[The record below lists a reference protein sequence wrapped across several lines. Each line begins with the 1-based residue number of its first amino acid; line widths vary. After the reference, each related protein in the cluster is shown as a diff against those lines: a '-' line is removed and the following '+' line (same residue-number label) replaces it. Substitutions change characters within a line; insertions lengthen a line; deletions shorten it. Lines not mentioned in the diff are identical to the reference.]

1 MNKLLALIVTLSQAC
16 AVAPG
21 RSGAPATIPVS
32 VHSNHRSEVDVYLLC
47 GDHDAEWL
55 GVLRPEQ
62 GELFEFPAARGRC
75 AAGLNFFLVR
85 RDINRGYWVGPFR
98 PRVGSEVALVIEKY
112 APAST
117 ASLRDAG
124 W

>member
-1 MNKLLALIVTLSQAC
+1 MV
-16 AVAPG
+16 
-21 RSGAPATIPVS
+21 
-32 VHSNHRSEVDVYLLC
+32 
-47 GDHDAEWL
+47 
-55 GVLRPEQ
+55 RPEQ